1 MHGGLSKNL
10 ILLQAKIVNT
20 LNDILSVK
28 HALLIQYNNPKR
40 APIYELVRKIIKQR
54 ETLVWV
60 NEGYQI
66 AQAVL
71 ATRKIKGDIAEV
83 GVYRGG
89 TAKIISHY
97 KGNKKLHLFDTWE
110 GLPQPTKTRDAA
122 IHYKGMFNTPF
133 EEVEAYFAE
142 DKNVF
147 FYKGFFPKETGD
159 AIKTVKFSYVNL
171 DVDLYKDTLA
181 CLKFFY
187 PRMNKGAILTSHDYS
202 ALPGVYDAFQEFF
215 QDKPE
220 PIIELSGSQAL
231 IVKT

>member
-1 MHGGLSKNL
+1 MNKHF
-10 ILLQAKIVNT
+10 IILQAKILEK
-20 LNDILSVK
+20 LNDMLSVK
-28 HALLIQYNNPKR
+28 HALIVQYNSPRR
-40 APIYELVRKIIKQR
+40 APIYDLARKIIKQR

-71 ATRKIKGDIAEV
+71 ATKKIKGDIAEV

-89 TAKIISHY
+89 TGKIISHY
-97 KGNKKLHLFDTWE
+97 KGDKKLHLFDTFV
-110 GLPQPTKTRDAA
+110 GLPQPTKGKDAA
-122 IHYKGMFNTPF
+122 IHYKGMFEASF
-133 EEVEAYFAE
+133 AEVKAYFAE

-147 FYKGFFPKETGD
+147 FYKGLFPKETGY
-159 AIKTVKFSYVNL
+159 AIKNVKFSYVNL

-181 CLKFFY
+181 CLKIFY
-187 PRMNKGAILTSHDYS
+187 PRLNKGAILTSHDYS

>member
-1 MHGGLSKNL
+1 MNARLSRHL
-10 ILLQAKIVNT
+10 ILLQAKLVDT

-28 HALLIQYNNPKR
+28 HGLIVHYNNPKR

-71 ATRKIKGDIAEV
+71 ATQKIKGDIAEV

-97 KGNKKLHLFDTWE
+97 KGSRKLYLFDTWE
-110 GLPQPTKTRDAA
+110 GLPQPTKHRDAA
-122 IHYKGMFNTPF
+122 IHYKGMFDTPI
-133 EEVEAYFAE
+133 EEVQAYFAE
-142 DKNVF
+142 DKDVF
-147 FYKGFFPKETGD
+147 FHKGLFPKETGHT
-159 AIKTVKFSYVNL
+159 IKNVKFSYVNL

-181 CLKFFY
+181 CLQFFY
-187 PRMNKGAILTSHDYS
+187 PRMSKGAILTSHDYS

-220 PIIELSGSQAL
+220 PVIELSGSQAL